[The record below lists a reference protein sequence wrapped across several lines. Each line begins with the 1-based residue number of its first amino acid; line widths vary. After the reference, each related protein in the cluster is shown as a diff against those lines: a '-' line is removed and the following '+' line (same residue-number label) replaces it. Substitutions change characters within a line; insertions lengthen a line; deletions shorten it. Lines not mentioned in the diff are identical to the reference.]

1 MDFYPDEDDEDYI
14 PSYQEGEDES
24 PKEKKPI
31 YQYNPPPFTDGHNP
45 FGEGG
50 IYTPGDPGL

>member
-1 MDFYPDEDDEDYI
+1 MNFYPDEEDDEDIRYVDD
-14 PSYQEGEDES
+14 EGES